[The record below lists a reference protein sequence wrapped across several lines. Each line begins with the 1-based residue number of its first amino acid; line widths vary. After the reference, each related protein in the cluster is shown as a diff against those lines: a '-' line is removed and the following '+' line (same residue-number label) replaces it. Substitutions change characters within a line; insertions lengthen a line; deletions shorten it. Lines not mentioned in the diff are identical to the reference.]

1 MYKGRTITVII
12 PALNEAP
19 AISKVVDDL
28 FSLRVCPQCDLPAGD
43 LEVGD
48 KQIAEN
54 QSDEM
59 LIGDEP
65 KHKSPPAA
73 KADGALRCGH
83 DACQNT
89 NNHTAMERLVD
100 QIIVCD
106 NGSTD
111 DTAALA
117 ASCGAIVTHEPEQ
130 GYGAACLAA
139 LDVPVEKDVVVFV
152 DGDGSVVAT
161 ELPGLI
167 DPLYSGADLVIGSRT
182 LGSTER
188 GALTI
193 PQQFGNQLASF
204 LIRTLWSSDVTDLGP
219 FRATTQATLTDLN
232 MTDRQ
237 FGWTVEMQVRALQQH
252 KVVIEVP
259 VSTRRRVGVSKISGT
274 LRGVIGAANGILG
287 SIFKL
292 YWAGLGKRT
301 LPIRIASRN

>member
-28 FSLRVCPQCDLPAGD
+28 FNLRVCPRCDLQVD
-43 LEVGD
+43 E
-48 KQIAEN
+48 KQSGEA
-54 QSDEM
+54 
-59 LIGDEP
+59 LICDEP
-65 KHKSPPAA
+65 KHGSPLVAKAPAV

-89 NNHTAMERLVD
+89 NNQTAMERLVD

-111 DTAALA
+111 DTASLA

-219 FRATTQATLTDLN
+219 FRATTQATLTDLK